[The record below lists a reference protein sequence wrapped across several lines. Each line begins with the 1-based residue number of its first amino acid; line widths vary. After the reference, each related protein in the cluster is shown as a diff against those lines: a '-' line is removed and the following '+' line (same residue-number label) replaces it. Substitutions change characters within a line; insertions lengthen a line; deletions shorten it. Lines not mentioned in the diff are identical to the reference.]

1 MVDYMVEILTRNELE
16 ALLARARESF
26 PHDEC
31 LTCECFLGYLT
42 QLGID
47 AGAEVRSLFDEMGID
62 HQHTHSCM
70 GCDPCPPAD
79 LFADYLRRRGQ

>member
-1 MVDYMVEILTRNELE
+1 MGKKLNPDELR
-16 ALLARARESF
+16 ALLEQAQESF

-47 AGAEVRSLFDEMGID
+47 AGGEIHSLLDEMGID
-62 HQHTHSCM
+62 YQHAHSCM

-79 LFADYLRRRGQ
+79 LFADYLRGQADSG

>member
-1 MVDYMVEILTRNELE
+1 MAKRLTRNEVK
-16 ALLARARESF
+16 ALLKQARQSF

-42 QLGID
+42 QLGMD
-47 AGAEVRSLFDEMGID
+47 AGEEVHSLFDEMGID
-62 HQHTHSCM
+62 HQHAHSCM

-79 LFADYLRRRGQ
+79 LFADYLRGQAGSD

>member
-1 MVDYMVEILTRNELE
+1 MARNPTRDEVR
-16 ALLARARESF
+16 ALLEQARQSF
-26 PHDEC
+26 PHNEC

-47 AGAEVRSLFDEMGID
+47 AGEEVDKLIDEMGIES
-62 HQHTHSCM
+62 QHTRGCM

-79 LFADYLRRRGQ
+79 LFADYLQAQASRN